1 MPLRISHCGQASITG
16 IYKVTRPCTNQ
27 DHSSSVHKTQ
37 QGFVGVCL
45 HCVSVRWWSKDKW
58 KVVEGYLHLSRAV
71 HGGGRT
77 AKIQNEMVRE
87 TVNIHM
93 GKITAAL
100 LEIKTEA
107 FLTPTLRVQKA
118 APLALTSFR
127 SDTRWKEESPCPS
140 VYPAGM
146 AYAGVCSLAA
156 RSTTQT

>member
-1 MPLRISHCGQASITG
+1 MS
-16 IYKVTRPCTNQ
+16 
-27 DHSSSVHKTQ
+27 
-37 QGFVGVCL
+37 
-45 HCVSVRWWSKDKW
+45 
-58 KVVEGYLHLSRAV
+58 
-71 HGGGRT
+71 
-77 AKIQNEMVRE
+77 
-87 TVNIHM
+87 
-93 GKITAAL
+93 KITAAL

-156 RSTTQT
+156 RSTTQTSLYPTTVEELAGPKCKALAQTIGL